1 MPDKGTGSKGGKK
14 KPKAGKKGVTVD
26 KGDATKNK

>member
-14 KPKAGKKGVTVD
+14 KPKASKGTGKG
-26 KGDATKNK
+26 GATKQK

>member
-14 KPKAGKKGVTVD
+14 KPKAGKGTD
-26 KGDATKNK
+26 KGGATKQK